1 MRLPRGPPGPPPLP
15 PIPIRGLC
23 LGCLVGGGLRIAS
36 SSSSFI
42 GMVET
47 ALPRRRLLVCC
58 IFDGAELGAW
68 RFDNRGVVLATD
80 APVCD
85 V

>member
-1 MRLPRGPPGPPPLP
+1 
-15 PIPIRGLC
+15 
-23 LGCLVGGGLRIAS
+23 
-36 SSSSFI
+36 
-42 GMVET
+42 MVVT
-47 ALPRRRLLVCC
+47 ALPRRRLLVC

-68 RFDNRGVVLATD
+68 RFDNRGVVLAPD